1 MSNQTA
7 KTEQRAFESAER
19 LEKAKAKLLDGTIG
33 AISVDTC
40 IFTENGD
47 RLDSGLLKHLEQ
59 FKDNAFQLVF
69 SEITLREVHGH
80 IAKNSEEAKTKL
92 VSALRS
98 AGKLWDVPK
107 EKQELAV
114 THLLGEDSAKVMAS
128 NRVKD
133 FASRCG
139 AQVIDAKSMLDV
151 QDLLKRY
158 FSVLPP
164 FEASAEKKSEFPD
177 AIALL
182 SLQAWAK
189 KEGTALLF
197 VTKDKGC
204 KEFCKESAYLYAVDE
219 LGEALTIIQ
228 DRDTHC
234 ATLCKAIEAMI
245 ANGDYPDLVEKIT
258 DTVANHI
265 WDISWIIE
273 ADAAFYY
280 EDELDEVEVVSC
292 DFASSHGR
300 PEFSAVDYR
309 NDRMVVQTS
318 MKLDVRASC
327 NFSFSVKDG
336 IDHDMVRIGDALVS
350 RKDTITVDVLLTFES
365 PNVETPEVVE
375 IELISSRQRL
385 DFGSIEPDYGEENP
399 DSEYY

>member
-1 MSNQTA
+1 MNNQTGKA
-7 KTEQRAFESAER
+7 EQRAAEKAER
-19 LEKAKAKLLDGTIG
+19 LEIAKAKLLDGTIS

-80 IAKNSEEAKTKL
+80 IAKNSEEAKAKL

-98 AGKLWDVPK
+98 AGKFWDVPK
-107 EKQELAV
+107 EKQVIAV
-114 THLLGEDSAKVMAS
+114 THLLGEDTAKVMAS

-133 FASRCG
+133 FANQCG
-139 AQVIDAKSMLDV
+139 AQLIDAKSMLDV

-158 FSVLPP
+158 FSVQPP
-164 FEASAEKKSEFPD
+164 FETSAEKKSEFPD

-189 KEGTALLF
+189 KEGAALLF

-204 KEFCKESAYLYAVDE
+204 KEFCKESEYLYAVDD
-219 LGEALTIIQ
+219 LGEALTLIQ

-234 ATLCKAIEAMI
+234 ATLCKALETKI
-245 ANGDYPDLVEKIT
+245 ANGDYPDLIERIT
-258 DTVANHI
+258 DTVGNHI
-265 WDISWIIE
+265 WEINWIIE

-280 EDELDEVEVVSC
+280 EDELDEVEVISC
-292 DFASSHGR
+292 DFATPYGR
-300 PEFSAVDYR
+300 SEFSAVDYR
-309 NDRMVVQTS
+309 NDRMVMQAS

-350 RKDTITVDVLLTFES
+350 RKDAVTVEVLLTFDN
-365 PNVETPEVVE
+365 PNGETPEVVE
-375 IELISSRQRL
+375 IELIPSRQKI
-385 DFGSIEPDYGEENP
+385 DFGPIEPDYGDEDPN
-399 DSEYY
+399 SEYY